1 MDIARILELLETTPQ
16 QKIDTAKRVY
26 TPTPISATESANDI
40 LNRELGLEEAS
51 VQETAFDKK
60 AILEKARRLH
70 KQAMA
75 GESKDETERP
85 LPKRVS
91 RSRKVGTPDDLTRRP
106 VIPQKEKD
114 MPADEDIN
122 LDPQNGSAFP
132 ESLIFD
138 EEAFAEE
145 YGIDIET
152 VTGAYVPESEDG
164 QVPEHIEI
172 SFTFEESNVILS
184 IRPDATVEET
194 VDGQFI
200 DPPQFAGRFDERE
213 NEDGSVDQVIIL
225 DLIEEEDSEDFS
237 EDEVI
242 KSEGDEEYFDED
254 GKKITGEE
262 FINQKGLE
270 EDEYYATGH
279 GMNVSKNPANRID
292 YYRGTSRPERSGTES
307 LAARTARKHR
317 PYKR

>member
-40 LNRELGLEEAS
+40 LNRELGLEETS

-75 GESKDETERP
+75 GESKDET
-85 LPKRVS
+85 
-91 RSRKVGTPDDLTRRP
+91 VGTPDDLTRRP

-122 LDPQNGSAFP
+122 LDPQKGSAFP

-307 LAARTARKHR
+307 LAARAARKHR

>member
-40 LNRELGLEEAS
+40 LNRELGLEETS

-122 LDPQNGSAFP
+122 LDPQKGSAFP